1 MAKLFNEDFLINP
14 PLSEEKLVYIRCI
27 PAEELMR
34 LFPQIL
40 LKETIEGDL
49 FALLS
54 SEGEPIFL
62 SSSKEALIAN
72 AHAHDFE
79 MVSLH

>member
-1 MAKLFNEDFLINP
+1 MAKFLDENFMVNSP
-14 PLSEEKLVYIRCI
+14 FFEEKLAYIRCI
-27 PAEELMR
+27 HAEDLIR

-40 LKETIEGDL
+40 LKEAVEGEL

-72 AHAHDFE
+72 AQANDFE

>member
-1 MAKLFNEDFLINP
+1 MAKILDENFMISP
-14 PLSEEKLVYIRCI
+14 PFSEEKLAYIRCI
-27 PAEELMR
+27 HAEDLAR

-40 LKETIEGDL
+40 LKEAVEGEL

-72 AHAHDFE
+72 AQANDFE